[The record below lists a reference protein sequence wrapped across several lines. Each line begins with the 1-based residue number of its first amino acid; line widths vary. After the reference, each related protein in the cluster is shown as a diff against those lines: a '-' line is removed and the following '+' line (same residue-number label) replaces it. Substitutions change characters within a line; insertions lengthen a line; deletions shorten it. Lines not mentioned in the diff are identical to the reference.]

1 MHDAAFADRQGC
13 AVDGDLIGGLCK
25 VHAYSLDRERRF
37 ERMRGDVGPRDHVV
51 RAGHG
56 RVLVGGGI
64 VERAGEV
71 RDHELGGAGGEG
83 GG

>member
-1 MHDAAFADRQGC
+1 MHDAALADRQGR
-13 AVDGDLIGGLCK
+13 AIDVDLVGRVGE
-25 VHAYSLDRERRF
+25 VHADAFHRERRF

-71 RDHELGGAGGEG
+71 RDHELGGASGEG